1 MLDRTPLKDIE
12 PFDLVSLAGIDS
24 WMYAVTD
31 IYAIEHD
38 YDNEH
43 DQLNALK
50 KYISRSTP
58 KDHTFLA
65 LFVFGEIPDSWTYVE
80 LRTRLLTII
89 AKGIANSYKKSQIK
103 LSEYRPTQI
112 QQFFKSIQAKQYE
125 SDKGQDVTEL
135 CEKYDVEWDT
145 IKNFKRHDDF
155 YDLGGIV
162 KSKTDKLTK
171 ITYIYRDPN
180 KKFYKNMNY
189 NNRDT
194 GNLFYEYL
202 VEHNIEVETDDLLP
216 DDLLSSDLDLDS
228 FD

>member
-1 MLDRTPLKDIE
+1 MLDRTPLKDRE

-50 KYISRSTP
+50 KYISRSNP

-80 LRTRLLTII
+80 LRTRLLKII
-89 AKGIANSYKKSQIK
+89 AKGIADSYKNSKVMPTEYVRSNIERFFDSIT
-103 LSEYRPTQI
+103 SE
-112 QQFFKSIQAKQYE
+112 K
-125 SDKGQDVTEL
+125 QDVLDL
-135 CEKYDVEWDT
+135 CEQFEVTWDT
-145 IKNFKRHDDF
+145 VKNFSRHD
-155 YDLGGIV
+155 LHAKGRGIV
-162 KSKTDKLTK
+162 KSKTDKVTR
-171 ITYIYRDPN
+171 ITYVYRDIN
-180 KKFYKNMNY
+180 KRYY
-189 NNRDT
+189 GRVDT
-194 GNLFYEYL
+194 
-202 VEHNIEVETDDLLP
+202 HNAMAFRDDLLREYP
-216 DDLLSSDLDLDS
+216 WKDGDLDLDS